1 VAPLDVL
8 CIGNALVD
16 VLASVDDDQLAAL
29 GLAKSSWGLVDA
41 DEAHRLYDL
50 MPPAVEVSGGSA
62 ANTAI
67 GVVSV
72 GGSAAYIGK
81 VRADQLGEVFTHDLR
96 STGVRFDTKAAQSG
110 SPTGRCL
117 ILVTPD
123 AQRTMRP
130 YLGAAN
136 ELTADDVD
144 EELVADAQVTY
155 LEGFL
160 WDPPSA
166 KDAFRKAMAA
176 ARAAGRKAS
185 LSLSDVVCVNNWR
198 PEFLDLL
205 ERGQIDVL
213 FANEAEL
220 CALYPDLDFD
230 AAVERLRGVCPLAAI
245 TRGALGS
252 LVVAGIETHEVPAS
266 HVDHVVDTTGAGDL
280 FAAGFLFGLTHGE
293 SLARCGELGSLCA
306 AEVISHV
313 GGRPQR
319 PLAELVASS

>member
-1 VAPLDVL
+1 MARLDVL

-16 VLASVDDDQLAAL
+16 VLASVDDNELAAL
-29 GLAKSSWGLVDA
+29 GMAKSSWGLVDA
-41 DEAHRLYDL
+41 DEARRLYEL
-50 MPPAVEVSGGSA
+50 MPPGVEVSGGSA
-62 ANTAI
+62 ANSAI

-81 VRADQLGEVFTHDLR
+81 IRDDQLGEVFAHDLR
-96 STGVRFDTKAAQSG
+96 STGVRFETAPAQLG

-136 ELTADDVD
+136 ELTPDDVD
-144 EELVADAQVTY
+144 EELVAGAEVTY

-166 KDAFRKAMAA
+166 KEAFRKAMAVA
-176 ARAAGRKAS
+176 DAAGRKVS

-198 PEFLDLL
+198 HEFVDLL

-220 CALYPDLDFD
+220 GALYPEAGFD
-230 AAVERLRGVCPLAAI
+230 AAVERLRGVCPLAAV
-245 TRGALGS
+245 TRGERGS
-252 LVVAGIETHEVPAS
+252 LVVAGGETHEVPAA
-266 HVDHVVDTTGAGDL
+266 HVEHVVDTTGAGDL

-293 SLARCGELGSLCA
+293 PLARCGQLGSLCA

-313 GGRPQR
+313 GARPQR
-319 PLAELVASS
+319 RLADLVASS